1 MIVDEYIQKIQRPG
15 DHTMVGVSPKELQKL
30 LNEREDLLTA
40 IREIRDICDGSPM
53 TKQGRLN
60 LIKNIA
66 IYHAQE
72 GDK

>member
-1 MIVDEYIQKIQRPG
+1 MTVDEYIQKIQRPG
-15 DHTMVGVSPKELQKL
+15 DHTLVGVPPKELQKL

-40 IREIRDICDGSPM
+40 MREIRDICDGCPM
-53 TKQGRLN
+53 TQSGRLN

-66 IYHAQE
+66 SFHAQE